1 MSKVFRPYEPRQG
14 YLLPPS
20 PLEWLPEGHLAYFL
34 LDVVGEL
41 DLSSIYAPYEREEV
55 RQVAFRQPLQR
66 RRRQQIALPRL
77 VRAEHLAHARPSYC
91 GGGTCRPNSRLY
103 APRRPKEDWRMVTPT
118 GS

>member
-41 DLSSIYAPYEREEV
+41 DLSSIYAHYEREV
-55 RQVAFRQPLQR
+55 RGYPPSGSGQAWARGAGRHQGAGQR
-66 RRRQQIALPRL
+66 LKA
-77 VRAEHLAHARPSYC
+77 
-91 GGGTCRPNSRLY
+91 
-103 APRRPKEDWRMVTPT
+103 
-118 GS
+118 

>member
-41 DLSSIYAPYEREEV
+41 DLSAIYAPYEREV
-55 RQVAFRQPLQR
+55 RGYPPHH
-66 RRRQQIALPRL
+66 PRM
-77 VRAEHLAHARPSYC
+77 
-91 GGGTCRPNSRLY
+91 
-103 APRRPKEDWRMVTPT
+103 MVQ
-118 GS
+118 GYNA